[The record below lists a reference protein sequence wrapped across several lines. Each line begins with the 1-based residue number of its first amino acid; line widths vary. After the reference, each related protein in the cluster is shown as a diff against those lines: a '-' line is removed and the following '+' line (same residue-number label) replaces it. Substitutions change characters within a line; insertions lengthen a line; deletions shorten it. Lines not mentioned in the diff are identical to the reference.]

1 MTYIALGI
9 SLLINLVSFFYIRW
23 LLKAIATMQ
32 IQSNDIWNLV
42 SEFKVHLKSVYE
54 LEMFYGDET
63 LKSLMDHANQ
73 VTENL
78 DEFDSILSIEE
89 ATTNDETKN

>member
-1 MTYIALGI
+1 MTYAALTV
-9 SLLINLVSFFYIRW
+9 SLIVNIVGFFYIRW
-23 LLKAIATMQ
+23 LLRTIASMEV
-32 IQSNDIWNLV
+32 QSNDVWNLM

-73 VTENL
+73 VTESL

-89 ATTNDETKN
+89 ENQDDES

>member
-1 MTYIALGI
+1 MTYIALTV
-9 SLLINLVSFFYIRW
+9 SLIINVVSFFYIRW
-23 LLKAIATMQ
+23 LLRIVASMEV
-32 IQSNDIWNLV
+32 QSNDIWNLI
-42 SEFKVHLKSVYE
+42 SEFKIHLKSVYE

-78 DEFDSILSIEE
+78 DEFDSILSIEQE
-89 ATTNDETKN
+89 KQDAES

>member
-23 LLKAIATMQ
+23 LLKAVAAMQ

-89 ATTNDETKN
+89 ATIDDETKN